1 VSELAISSASG
12 SANQG
17 FCVVEL
23 CALTKS
29 FATVPPVHALR
40 GVDLKI
46 YAGDA
51 IAVVGPS
58 GSGKSTLLNV
68 LGCLDRPSTGTYR
81 LAGLDTS
88 ALNDAGL
95 AAMRAALIGFVFQS
109 FHLLSHRTVVENVML
124 AELYGA
130 KGVPAISTG
139 GHQSAGELHQGSE
152 VQSHVATPAKDRSR
166 RARRMRA
173 EDALERVG
181 LGHRKEFKPTRLS
194 GGERQRVA
202 IARAIV
208 HRPQVLFADEPTGN
222 LDSHNTVE
230 ILRLFDELRA
240 DGLTVVTITHDLE
253 VAQHFDRRVH
263 MRDGEL
269 FDDAGHRLG
278 ETPEHLRDEP

>member
-1 VSELAISSASG
+1 MSAVASPSATGLA
-12 SANQG
+12 NEP

-29 FATVPPVHALR
+29 FPTIPPVHALR

-68 LGCLDRPSTGTYR
+68 LGCLDRPTTGTYR

-88 ALNDAGL
+88 ELNDGGL

-124 AELYGA
+124 AELYGS
-130 KGVPAISTG
+130 KGVPAIGAGGRKMMAWQRNHDDTG
-139 GHQSAGELHQGSE
+139 SAD
-152 VQSHVATPAKDRSR
+152 AAPMTDRSR

-181 LGHRKEFKPTRLS
+181 LAHRKEFKPTRLS

-253 VAQHFDRRVH
+253 VAEHFDRRVH

-269 FDDAGHRLG
+269 FDDAGTRLG
-278 ETPEHLRDEP
+278 TTPDHLRDAQ

>member
-1 VSELAISSASG
+1 MNEGASINAG
-12 SANQG
+12 SVREKP

-23 CALTKS
+23 DSITKS
-29 FATVPPVHALR
+29 FPSVPPVHALR
-40 GVDLKI
+40 GIDLTI
-46 YAGDA
+46 FAGDA

-68 LGCLDRPSTGTYR
+68 LGCLDRPTTGTYR

-88 ALNDAGL
+88 HVNDAGL

-124 AELYGA
+124 AELYRA
-130 KGVPAISTG
+130 KDVPVTGTG
-139 GHQSAGELHQGSE
+139 GRAAMGWQRDLASSIDG
-152 VQSHVATPAKDRSR
+152 RSR

-181 LGHRKEFKPTRLS
+181 LGHRKEFQPTRLS

-230 ILRLFDELRA
+230 ILRLFDELRV

-253 VAQHFDRRVH
+253 VAEHFDRRVH

-269 FDDAGHRLG
+269 FDDSGVRLATTT
-278 ETPEHLRDEP
+278 EESASRR